1 MQNEILK
8 TQKIGLKLSQ
18 VGTLSRMFAIQT
30 FAAKGFIITPE
41 QFTVLSVLIEN
52 DGLYQRQI
60 SAITLKDRPNITRIL
75 NILEK
80 LNLISRV
87 SDTNK
92 RKIYKIFITEKGK
105 KVYEEVL
112 PVILDIWKATCEGI
126 EINSLY
132 SCIDVIEKIKQNL
145 SKNTILQI

>member
-52 DGLYQRQI
+52 DR
-60 SAITLKDRPNITRIL
+60 A
-75 NILEK
+75 
-80 LNLISRV
+80 
-87 SDTNK
+87 
-92 RKIYKIFITEKGK
+92 
-105 KVYEEVL
+105 
-112 PVILDIWKATCEGI
+112 
-126 EINSLY
+126 
-132 SCIDVIEKIKQNL
+132 L
-145 SKNTILQI
+145 SKADICNYLERPPKHYTYSQYS